1 MLIPRI
7 VAVSVFGLVL
17 ATGALAQTASDS
29 SAPRGTFQAV
39 KQEHPEWFTSRKPY
53 RPCPASVAFSN
64 GRAACLG
71 CPTTC
76 PWHF

>member
-7 VAVSVFGLVL
+7 VAVSIFGLAL

-39 KQEHPEWFTSRKPY
+39 KQEHPEWFTESEALQAMSGE
-53 RPCPASVAFSN
+53 C
-64 GRAACLG
+64 CI
-71 CPTTC
+71 
-76 PWHF
+76 